1 LDNCYTRNRALLLPK
16 IIKNVTLKVYKG
28 VPHGMCTTHKNE
40 VNADLLAFIKG

>member
-1 LDNCYTRNRALLLPK
+1 MALLLPK

-28 VPHGMCTTHKNE
+28 RAARMCTMHKNE